1 MGTAP
6 RVLEPASA
14 TIVLPLVVAPV
25 GRMALQPSSNHPL
38 S

>member
-6 RVLEPASA
+6 RVLLPASA
-14 TIVLPLVVAPV
+14 TIVLTLVMATV
-25 GRMALQPSSNHPL
+25 GRMTLQPSSNYPL

>member
-6 RVLEPASA
+6 RIVEPASA
-14 TIVLPLVVAPV
+14 TIGLTLVVATV
-25 GRMALQPSSNHPL
+25 GRMTLQPSSNHPL